1 MRRSVITGSPLH
13 ATGRTRRPSS
23 WQRLTCVPRPNR
35 LHLMNEDTVDSLS
48 VSISTVN
55 YKIRER
61 ARRTCYRYSLK
72 LNQSLRR
79 MRPRTCNHNCRHSDL
94 CCCSGSRVGCPAP
107 SQSCDYSNLARSHLI
122 NATHCSHGAVSPCC
136 PGQQR
141 RSASTQRGGYNIYE
155 IACKLRAKSRRT
167 ARECAM

>member
-1 MRRSVITGSPLH
+1 
-13 ATGRTRRPSS
+13 
-23 WQRLTCVPRPNR
+23 
-35 LHLMNEDTVDSLS
+35 MNEDTVDSLS

-79 MRPRTCNHNCRHSDL
+79 MRPRTCNHNWKHSNNT
-94 CCCSGSRVGCPAP
+94 R
-107 SQSCDYSNLARSHLI
+107 SCLMNLKRW
-122 NATHCSHGAVSPCC
+122 SHGAVSPCC
-136 PGQQR
+136 RLRQQR

-155 IACKLRAKSRRT
+155 VACKLRAKSRGT